1 MPHVTVPLSDAQ
13 ARTLNKRARAA
24 QRPSD
29 EILRDI
35 VTTALDES
43 VGDLEELDESA
54 VDQAFADFAA
64 AYPDLCDALFASD
77 PDLGTEYHD
86 DSDADEPAE
95 AGQQVAEVPT
105 APADPSAT
113 KPEDADRAG
122 SKLTSS
128 DVDQAF
134 GSLAEQYEEIAEGLF
149 GSREP
154 RGTGNPESR
163 DAQSGAFEYRS
174 AARLFLL
181 TKYLPANL
189 PGAGALAATDDLTSH
204 VYMQLPSDKS
214 SPSGIV
220 VLISRDHLEEIARL
234 PKA

>member
-13 ARTLNKRARAA
+13 ARALNKRARAA

-77 PDLGTEYHD
+77 PDLGIEYHD

-95 AGQQVAEVPT
+95 GGQQVAEVT
-105 APADPSAT
+105 TSPADPSAT
-113 KPEDADRAG
+113 KPEGADRAG
-122 SKLTSS
+122 STLTSS
-128 DVDQAF
+128 DVDRAF
-134 GSLAEQYEEIAEGLF
+134 SILAEQYEEIAEDLF
-149 GSREP
+149 RGTES
-154 RGTGNPESR
+154 RGTGSPEEQNT
-163 DAQSGAFEYRS
+163 QSGAVEFHRTT
-174 AARLFLL
+174 RLFLL
-181 TKYLPANL
+181 TRYLPVDIA
-189 PGAGALAATDDLTSH
+189 ASGALSAADDLTSH
-204 VYMQLPSDKS
+204 IYMQLPSDKRN
-214 SPSGIV
+214 PSGIV
-220 VLISRDHLEEIARL
+220 VLVSRDHLEELARL

>member
-35 VTTALDES
+35 VATALDEG

-86 DSDADEPAE
+86 DSDADESAE
-95 AGQQVAEVPT
+95 GDQQVAEVPT

-113 KPEDADRAG
+113 KPEDADRARPE
-122 SKLTSS
+122 LTSS
-128 DVDQAF
+128 DVDRAF
-134 GSLAEQYEEIAEGLF
+134 GILAEQYEEIAEGLF
-149 GSREP
+149 GSKEP
-154 RGTGNPESR
+154 RGTGDP
-163 DAQSGAFEYRS
+163 DGQDPQSGTVRFRS
-174 AARLFLL
+174 DTRLFLL

-189 PGAGALAATDDLTSH
+189 AVAGALPATDDLTSH

-220 VLISRDHLEEIARL
+220 VLVSRDHLEQIARL